1 MAGTVFGALLFAAL
15 LNATWNGIVKGG
27 DDKLLTTIMVTASA
41 ALLAALALPFLP
53 QPARAS
59 WPFIA
64 ASTLCQVAYLAL
76 LAQAYAVAD
85 MSKVYPLMRGGAPLL
100 VALAGALRLGEGLSL
115 VAWLGVATMCSGI
128 FAMALGGGRGGG
140 RGTRLALLNSAVI
153 ASYTLVD
160 GFGVRRSGAPLA
172 YTLWGLLLTGLP
184 LAGWAMVARRAA
196 FCRAIARHGH
206 LGLLGGIATTTS
218 YGTALWAMTVA
229 PIAVVAAL
237 RETSILFGVAIS
249 GLVLR
254 ERVGPT
260 RLAAAVLIALG
271 AAALRLA

>member
-1 MAGTVFGALLFAAL
+1 MNSAVFGPLLFAAL
-15 LNATWNGIVKGG
+15 LNATWNGIVKAA
-27 DDKLLTTIMVTASA
+27 DDKVLATVMVTASA

-64 ASTLCQVAYLAL
+64 ASAVCQMVYLAL
-76 LAQAYAVAD
+76 LARVYAVAD
-85 MSKVYPLMRGGAPLL
+85 MSRAYPLMRGAAPLL
-100 VALAGALRLGEGLSL
+100 VALAGALRLGEGLSA

-128 FAMALGGGRGGG
+128 FVMALQGRRGGG
-140 RGTRLALLNSAVI
+140 RGTRLALLNAAVI
-153 ASYTLVD
+153 AGYTLVD
-160 GFGVRRSGAPLA
+160 GLGVRRSGAPLA

-184 LAGWAMVARRAA
+184 LAGWALVARRAA
-196 FCRAIARHGH
+196 FSRSIARHGH
-206 LGLLGGIATTTS
+206 LGLIGGIATATS

-229 PIAVVAAL
+229 PIAAVAAL

-254 ERVGPT
+254 ERVGPA
-260 RLAAAVLIALG
+260 RIAAAVLIALG
-271 AAALRLA
+271 AATLRLA

>member
-1 MAGTVFGALLFAAL
+1 MTGTVFGPLLFAAL
-15 LNATWNGIVKGG
+15 LNATWNGIVKGAE
-27 DDKLLTTIMVTASA
+27 DKVLTTVMVTASA
-41 ALLAALALPFLP
+41 AALAALALPFLP

-64 ASTLCQVAYLAL
+64 ASALCQVAYLAL
-76 LAQAYAVAD
+76 LARVYAVAD
-85 MSKVYPLMRGGAPLL
+85 MSRAYPLMRGAAPLL
-100 VALAGALRLGEGLSL
+100 VALAGALRLGGNLSSL
-115 VAWLGVATMCSGI
+115 AWLGVAMMCSGI
-128 FAMALGGGRGGG
+128 FAMALDGRRGGG

-153 ASYTLVD
+153 AGYTLVD
-160 GFGVRRSGAPLA
+160 GLGVRRSGAPLA
-172 YTLWGLLLTGLP
+172 YTLWGLLLTGVP

-196 FCRAIARHGH
+196 FCRSVARHGH
-206 LGLLGGIATTTS
+206 LGLLGGIATTAS

-237 RETSILFGVAIS
+237 RETSILFGVALS

-254 ERVGPT
+254 ERVTPA

-271 AAALRLA
+271 AATLRLA